1 MNCKGHHMLHR
12 AFMNMPYYVWHD
24 PTYPFVIPAI
34 NWEVMSHE
42 QRVQWLTCNIAGL
55 IEYCN
60 TLCDNINLLDSDID
74 KLAEEFEKFKESG
87 FDDYYAEQVAKWID
101 EHLQYIFENVAKQV
115 YFGLT
120 YDPDNPQLDGHFCA
134 YVPDSWSD
142 IEFDTGYQYGKFDY
156 GRLILRFNADGSGVI
171 DNTGRYDDSSTAGIL
186 ARLEELESRVF
197 RNETTLYTDMG

>member
-1 MNCKGHHMLHR
+1 MNGLIYRSLMR
-12 AFMNMPYYVWHD
+12 MPHYVWHD

-42 QRVQWLTCNIAGL
+42 QRVQWITCNIVGL

-60 TLCDNINLLDSDID
+60 NLSDNLNILDSDIER
-74 KLAEEFEKFKESG
+74 LAEEFEKFKESG
-87 FDDYYAEQVAKWID
+87 FDDYYEEQVAKWID
-101 EHLQYIFENVAKQV
+101 EHLQYIFETVVKQV

-120 YDPDNPQLDGHFCA
+120 YDETDYLKSGYFCA

-142 IEFDTGYQYGKFDY
+142 IEFDTGMVYGQFDY

-171 DNTGRYDDSSTAGIL
+171 DNTGRYDEMNTNIKKIMS
-186 ARLEELESRVF
+186 
-197 RNETTLYTDMG
+197 TLYSPMREGGDL